1 MVLNPLRR
9 SCWQAIVPGRRSS
22 VKIAALLVACSLIGL
37 PTLVHAEGTA
47 RCQAL
52 ADAMDRAAKQSTVAL
67 RGVSFWAHDVD
78 SVAMVKSA
86 EPANNMTLTLAN
98 TSTSEPS
105 LENDSHLFLWEVFA
119 EEPCPKPTSAT
130 IAGRKTLAYRFIEP
144 GDDAAELATFWI
156 DAASG
161 LPVRTLIDMPA
172 ESLLKLNEGLNNMVG
187 TTADVGTAMMSGLNG
202 LLGGLLDDN
211 NKAEL
216 EKNVEQMHQQRAE
229 MDRESTRM
237 REKLRPPSPEYK
249 RMRNVTAYVYGSPAK
264 TGNAGGRD
272 ANVDA
277 TLDAIINAK

>member
-9 SCWQAIVPGRRSS
+9 SCWQAIVPRRRSS

-37 PTLVHAEGTA
+37 PTLVHAEDTV

-67 RGVSFWAHDVD
+67 RGVSFWARDVD

-86 EPANNMTLTLAN
+86 EPPNNMTLNLAN
-98 TSTSEPS
+98 PSTSGPS
-105 LENDSHLFLWEVFA
+105 PETDFYLVLWEAFA

-130 IAGRKTLAYRFIEP
+130 LAGRKTLAYRFIEP

-172 ESLLKLNEGLNNMVG
+172 DSLLKLNDGLNSMVG

-216 EKNVEQMHQQRAE
+216 EKNVEQMRLQRAE
-229 MDRESTRM
+229 MNRESARM
-237 REKLRPPSPEYK
+237 RENLRPPSPEYK
-249 RMRNVTAYVYGSPAK
+249 RMRTMTAYVYGAPAK

-272 ANVDA
+272 TRLDA